1 MIHLS
6 NRTRRRSAA
15 AGTATAVAAA
25 GLLLAACSAGAGA
38 AAPGASTSAAA
49 PSASPSTS
57 ATKLAV
63 VPLLP
68 LTGQPAASAA
78 ALTRPIVVVDVTF
91 TGNGAGIRGVGQ
103 ADLIY
108 QEFPNPGVS
117 RLVAGF
123 QSQDA
128 PSVGPVAAT
137 SPMDVRVVDLWAL
150 PVLAFN
156 GGPTGFVKQ
165 VGPTVVTPRST
176 TSFAALFHLDGS
188 SFYASTSTLRAS
200 APGASPAPQGLLSF
214 GGPTAKSGAGAH
226 PVTHLSVTVPGQP
239 RQNWSFNGT
248 GWVGPGGV
256 AVTNLVVQTVSYKTL
271 TSAKSPTVHTAVL
284 IGTGPATVIGGGYAV
299 SCTWIRAQPLKITN
313 YFDSKSL
320 SIALTPGRTWIIL
333 VPAGTAVSTS

>member
-6 NRTRRRSAA
+6 NRSRRRSAT
-15 AGTATAVAAA
+15 AGTASAVAA
-25 GLLLAACSAGAGA
+25 GLLLAACSSGAGA
-38 AAPGASTSAAA
+38 SGPNASTSVSAS
-49 PSASPSTS
+49 SASPSPSTTRS
-57 ATKLAV
+57 APVAV
-63 VPLLP
+63 AP
-68 LTGQPAASAA
+68 LTGQPAPSAA

-91 TGNGAGIRGVGQ
+91 TGNGSGVRGVGQ

-117 RLVAGF
+117 RLIAGF

-128 PSVGPVAAT
+128 TSVGPVAAT
-137 SPMDVRVVDLWAL
+137 SPVDVRVVDLWAL

-165 VGPTVVTPRST
+165 VGPTVVAPRST
-176 TSFAALFHLDGS
+176 KTFAALFHLEGS
-188 SFYASTSTLRAS
+188 SYYASTATLRAS
-200 APGASPAPQGLLSF
+200 APNASPAPQGLLSF
-214 GGPTAKSGAGAH
+214 GGPTAKSGTGARA
-226 PVTHLSVTVPGQP
+226 VKHLSVAVPGQLT
-239 RQNWSFNGT
+239 QTWSYNGT

-256 AVTNLVVQTVSYKTL
+256 LVTNLVVQTVSYKTL
-271 TSAKSPTVHTAVL
+271 TSAKDPTVHAAVL
-284 IGTGPATVIGGGYAV
+284 IGTGPATVIGDGYAV
-299 SCTWIRAQPLKITN
+299 ACTWIRAQPLKITN